1 MASEVILNM
10 MTSAGRLKYNEIQ
23 KLALKL
29 SSVEFSELFLL
40 PILVGQDIYKGTIE
54 QDPSAMGRTMSFTLA
69 DINKQEHVET
79 PDPTGLRRAIY
90 PLIRQP
96 YSKNKFGI
104 FDIGRDDDNDIVM
117 SDYSISRHHARITLE
132 NGKLLL
138 TDIGS
143 KNGTFIND
151 KKIPF
156 NMPHEFT
163 IGNVLGFGRFQFS
176 VVSPTVLHV
185 QLRNIGKAG

>member
-1 MASEVILNM
+1 MVSEIILNM
-10 MTSAGRLKYNEIQ
+10 MTSAGRLKYSEIQ
-23 KLALKL
+23 KLAMKL
-29 SSVEFSELFLL
+29 PASQFSELFLL

-54 QDPSAMGRTMSFTLA
+54 QDLNALGRTMSFTLA
-69 DINKQEHVET
+69 DLNKADQVEA

-96 YSKNKFGI
+96 HSKNKFGT
-104 FDIGRDDDNDIVM
+104 FSIGREDDNDMVM
-117 SDYSISRHHARITLE
+117 ADYSISRHHAKITLE

-151 KKIPF
+151 IRLPL
-156 NMPHEFT
+156 NMPQEFK
-163 IGNVLGFGRFQFS
+163 IGHVVAFGRFQFS
-176 VVSPTVLHV
+176 VVSATVLHI